1 MGKKERIL
9 SLNICV
15 FWISLDYLRVCLLW
29 KINAI
34 NLRFTTTKK
43 WSTFLTKMREK
54 NRRHIQI
61 EFVHYTFIYLILQVF
76 CLPISISSYS
86 QGFGSMWMRFLTI
99 WKVCGAFQ
107 NATDAIY
114 LPCYEK
120 TSSWCYIYQRKR
132 VV

>member
-1 MGKKERIL
+1 MGKKERII

-43 WSTFLTKMREK
+43 VIYFSDRNEGEELTPYS
-54 NRRHIQI
+54 NWICTL
-61 EFVHYTFIYLILQVF
+61 YIYLMLWIF